1 MYVATYVLDVCF
13 STDRRKARREE
24 RRARSVLSRGVWVL
38 TRGEGVSAH

>member
-24 RRARSVLSRGVWVL
+24 RRARSVLTRGV
-38 TRGEGVSAH
+38 GVSVH